1 MSKDER
7 ENMNYSFKLA
17 PMSALILSLT
27 IALWGLPFIF
37 LLWAIFT
44 AGSTQK
50 ATIAIVLFLLVLYG
64 IIWVGF
70 RPSRFLLTENQ
81 LTLIFPARQ
90 RSFPLEDLGE
100 AQLLSEAEFRQKF
113 GWALRI
119 GVGGLWG
126 GFGWLYTGQKGMLEF
141 YVSRS
146 DGLVWVER
154 RSGNDLLL
162 TPNQPEHFIQ
172 ALQELQILQKNHS

>member
-1 MSKDER
+1 
-7 ENMNYSFKLA
+7 
-17 PMSALILSLT
+17 MSALILTLT

-44 AGSTQK
+44 EGSVRWT
-50 ATIAIVLFLLVLYG
+50 TIATVCFLLLLYG
-64 IIWVGF
+64 MVWVGF
-70 RPSRFLLTENQ
+70 RPSRFLITANQ
-81 LTLIFPARQ
+81 LTLTFPARQ

-100 AQLLSEAEFRQKF
+100 AQLLSEGEFRQKF
-113 GWALRI
+113 GWAMRI

-146 DGLVWVER
+146 DGLVWIER

-162 TPNQPEHFIQ
+162 TPDQPEHFIQ
-172 ALQELQILQKNHS
+172 ALQKNRS

>member
-1 MSKDER
+1 
-7 ENMNYSFKLA
+7 
-17 PMSALILSLT
+17 MSALILTLT

-44 AGSTQK
+44 EGSVRWT
-50 ATIAIVLFLLVLYG
+50 TIATALVLLLLYSVVWAG
-64 IIWVGF
+64 L
-70 RPSRFLLTENQ
+70 RPSRFLITANQ
-81 LTLIFPARQ
+81 LTLTFPARQ
-90 RSFPLEDLGE
+90 RSFPLADLGE

-146 DGLVWVER
+146 DGLVWIER

-162 TPNQPEHFIQ
+162 TPDQPEHFIQ
-172 ALQELQILQKNHS
+172 ALQKNRS